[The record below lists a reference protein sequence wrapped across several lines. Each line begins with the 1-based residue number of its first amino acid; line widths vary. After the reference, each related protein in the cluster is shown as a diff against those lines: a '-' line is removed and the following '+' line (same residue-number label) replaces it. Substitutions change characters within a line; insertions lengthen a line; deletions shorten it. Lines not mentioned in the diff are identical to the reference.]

1 MNIVQLL
8 DRSKTTPKKE
18 FAVLPQGNTITYG
31 DLVLCVDKL
40 SIVFDQ
46 LGLKPNDK
54 IVLSTEDAR
63 SLVEIAIAAYRYGL
77 TVILID
83 HTSKSTRVNSISKY
97 SSPKHFLLIHI

>member
-8 DRSKTTPKKE
+8 DRSKQLKE

-77 TVILID
+77 TSYFNRSLLNQHVLI
-83 HTSKSTRVNSISKY
+83 
-97 SSPKHFLLIHI
+97 PF